1 MTALMFTSF
10 ELGTLALK
18 NRLVFAP
25 ITTRYAEPRGYV
37 TERLKA
43 HYEMRAQGG
52 VGLIIVE
59 ATYVEPAGQAFAD
72 QLSISDDSY
81 VEGLRELVSA
91 IKQHNCVAAI
101 QLHHGGRM
109 AKSEFTGLQPVAPS
123 AIAAPGYE
131 LPREMT
137 AEEIGQTVQAF
148 GRAAARAKAAGFDAV
163 EIHGAHSYLIDQ
175 FISGASNRR
184 MDEYG
189 VNIANRSRFMVEV
202 IEAARTAAG
211 PGFPVWVRINGR
223 EYGVEGG
230 TTLEEAIDV
239 SKYAEKAGAVAV
251 HVSAYGP
258 STPTNLTTATFQP
271 AVIGP
276 LAAAIKREVN
286 VPVIAVGRIT
296 RQAGEALIEQRSAD
310 LLALGK
316 ALLADP
322 EIPNKLARD
331 REEDIVPCIV
341 CMYCRDALRRPD
353 MSGIRCQVNPRLG
366 KDHEPF
372 PQPPARKKRVLV
384 VGGGPG
390 GMSAAL
396 AASGRGH
403 AVTLWERTG
412 QLGGQ
417 LLAAAVPPHK
427 DRIAAFTRHL
437 VRHVGRA
444 DISVELGKEAT
455 AEAVRAV
462 MPDVAIIATGPKD
475 VIPAIPGLE
484 EAAPM
489 LAADVLTGS
498 AKTGQRVAI
507 IGGELV
513 GCETAEYLAER
524 GKIVTVLRRGPEM
537 VTSASPSLRA
547 FFLERLVRKGIRL
560 MPGITYREARPGYL
574 VVDTGDG
581 TTVAVEADTIVLAA
595 GSIRDTTLADA
606 LCDCVPEV
614 CLVGDCAE
622 PRGIID
628 AVSEGQAAGLSA

>member
-1 MTALMFTSF
+1 MTGLMLTPF
-10 ELGTLALK
+10 ELSTLALK

-25 ITTRYAEPRGYV
+25 ITTRYAESRGYV

-43 HYEMRAQGG
+43 HYEVRAQGG

-59 ATYVEPAGQAFAD
+59 ATYVEPVGQAFAD
-72 QLSISDDSY
+72 QLSICDDSY
-81 VEGLRELVSA
+81 VTGLRELVRV
-91 IKQHNCVAAI
+91 IKRHGCVAAI

-109 AKSEFTGLQPVAPS
+109 AKSEFTGMQPVAPS

-137 AEEIGQTVQAF
+137 TEEIGQTVQAF
-148 GRAAARAKAAGFDAV
+148 ARAAARAKAAGFDAV
-163 EIHGAHSYLIDQ
+163 EIHGAHSYLVDQ

-184 MDEYG
+184 TDEYG
-189 VNIANRSRFMVEV
+189 VGIANRSRFMVEV
-202 IEAARTAAG
+202 IEAAITATG
-211 PGFPVWVRINGR
+211 SGFPVWVRINGR

-230 TTLEEAIDV
+230 TTLEEAIEV
-239 SKYAEKAGAVAV
+239 SKYAEKAGAAAV

-258 STPTNLTTATFQP
+258 ATPTNLTTATFQS

-276 LAAAIKREVN
+276 LAAAIKPEVN

-296 RQAGEALIEQRSAD
+296 PQAGEALLEQGSAD
-310 LLALGK
+310 LIALGK

-331 REEDIVPCIV
+331 QEEDIVPCIV
-341 CMYCRDALRRPD
+341 CMCCRDALRRPD

-366 KDHEPF
+366 IDHEPS
-372 PQPPARKKRVLV
+372 PQPPAKKKRVLV
-384 VGGGPG
+384 IGGGPG

-396 AASGRGH
+396 AAFERGH
-403 AVTLWERTG
+403 SVTLWERTG

-417 LLAAAVPPHK
+417 LLPAAIPPHK

-437 VRHVGRA
+437 VRSVEKA
-444 DISVELGKEAT
+444 CVSVELGKEAT
-455 AEAVRAV
+455 AQTVRAV
-462 MPDVAIIATGPKD
+462 MPDVAIIASGPKD

-484 EAAPM
+484 EAAPVF
-489 LAADVLTGS
+489 AADVLTGL

-524 GKIVTVLRRGPEM
+524 GKKVTVLRRGLEM
-537 VTSASPSLRA
+537 ATSVSPSLKA
-547 FFLERLVRKGIRL
+547 FFLERLAQKGIRL
-560 MPGITYREARPGYL
+560 
-574 VVDTGDG
+574 
-581 TTVAVEADTIVLAA
+581 
-595 GSIRDTTLADA
+595 
-606 LCDCVPEV
+606 
-614 CLVGDCAE
+614 
-622 PRGIID
+622 
-628 AVSEGQAAGLSA
+628 

>member
-1 MTALMFTSF
+1 
-10 ELGTLALK
+10 
-18 NRLVFAP
+18 
-25 ITTRYAEPRGYV
+25 
-37 TERLKA
+37 
-43 HYEMRAQGG
+43 
-52 VGLIIVE
+52 
-59 ATYVEPAGQAFAD
+59 
-72 QLSISDDSY
+72 
-81 VEGLRELVSA
+81 
-91 IKQHNCVAAI
+91 
-101 QLHHGGRM
+101 
-109 AKSEFTGLQPVAPS
+109 
-123 AIAAPGYE
+123 
-131 LPREMT
+131 
-137 AEEIGQTVQAF
+137 
-148 GRAAARAKAAGFDAV
+148 
-163 EIHGAHSYLIDQ
+163 SYLVDQ

-184 MDEYG
+184 TDEYG
-189 VNIANRSRFMVEV
+189 VDIANRSRFMVEV
-202 IEAARTAAG
+202 IEAARTATG
-211 PGFPVWVRINGR
+211 SGFPVWVRINGR

-239 SKYAEKAGAVAV
+239 SKYAEKAGAIAV

-258 STPTNLTTATFQP
+258 VTPTNLTTATFQP

-276 LAAAIKREVN
+276 LTAAIKREVS

-296 RQAGEALIEQRSAD
+296 PQAGEAMLEQKSAD
-310 LLALGK
+310 LVALGK

-366 KDHEPF
+366 IDHEPS

-384 VGGGPG
+384 IGGGPG

-396 AASGRGH
+396 AASERGH
-403 AVTLWERTG
+403 EVTLWERTG

-417 LLAAAVPPHK
+417 LLPAAVPPHK
-427 DRIAAFTRHL
+427 DRIATFTRHL
-437 VRHVGRA
+437 VRRVEQA
-444 DISVELGKEAT
+444 NISVELNKDATTEAICAT
-455 AEAVRAV
+455 T
-462 MPDVAIIATGPKD
+462 PDMAIIATGPKD

-484 EAAPM
+484 EAAPV
-489 LAADVLTGS
+489 LAVDVLSGL

-524 GKIVTVLRRGPEM
+524 GKAVTILRRGSEM
-537 VTSASPSLRA
+537 ATSVSPSLKA
-547 FFLERLVRKGIRL
+547 VFLERLVRKGIRL
-560 MPGITYREARPGYL
+560 MPGIRYKEARPGYL
-574 VVDTGDG
+574 VVDTAEG

-595 GSIRDTTLADA
+595 GSVRDTTLADA
-606 LCDCVPEV
+606 LHGSVPEV
-614 CLVGDCAE
+614 RVVGDCAR